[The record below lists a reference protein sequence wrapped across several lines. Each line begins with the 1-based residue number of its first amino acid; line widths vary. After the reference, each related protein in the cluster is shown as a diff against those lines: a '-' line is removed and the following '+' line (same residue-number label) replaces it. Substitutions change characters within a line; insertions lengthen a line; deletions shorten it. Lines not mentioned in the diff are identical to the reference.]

1 MCDSG
6 KRSKY
11 MGFFLVS
18 LFVMFGY
25 IISQRTGE
33 GMTLKLE
40 SLPLLLV
47 LFIVVIIFLVWWV
60 AELIN
65 CYFDVNAIP
74 AFSEEAQAIKA
85 ALIGGLLLIS
95 AGLAK
100 WLYDNLGKPTGNVL
114 MSRYIGV
121 ELLGG
126 KRKFTRKRR

>member
-1 MCDSG
+1 MCDSV

-11 MGFFLVS
+11 MWYFIFSLLVT
-18 LFVMFGY
+18 FGY

-33 GMTLKLE
+33 GMTLNLE
-40 SLPLLLV
+40 ALPLLLV

-74 AFSEEAQAIKA
+74 AFTEEAKKIKTG
-85 ALIGGLLLIS
+85 LIGALLLVS

-100 WLYDNLGKPTGNVL
+100 FLYDNLAKPAGNAATKHY
-114 MSRYIGV
+114 MGV

-126 KRKFTRKRR
+126 KRKLTRKRR

>member
-1 MCDSG
+1 
-6 KRSKY
+6 
-11 MGFFLVS
+11 
-18 LFVMFGY
+18 MFGY

-65 CYFDVNAIP
+65 CYFDVSAIP

>member
-1 MCDSG
+1 MWYFIFSL
-6 KRSKY
+6 
-11 MGFFLVS
+11 LVT
-18 LFVMFGY
+18 FGY

-33 GMTLKLE
+33 GMTLNLE
-40 SLPLLLV
+40 ALPLLLV

-74 AFSEEAQAIKA
+74 AFTEEAKKIKTG
-85 ALIGGLLLIS
+85 LIGALLLVS

-100 WLYDNLGKPTGNVL
+100 FLYDNLAKPAGNAATKHY
-114 MSRYIGV
+114 MGV

-126 KRKFTRKRR
+126 KRKLTRKRR

>member
-1 MCDSG
+1 MCDSV

-11 MGFFLVS
+11 MWYFIFSLLVT
-18 LFVMFGY
+18 FGY

-33 GMTLKLE
+33 GMTLNLE
-40 SLPLLLV
+40 ALPLLLV
-47 LFIVVIIFLVWWV
+47 LFIAVIIFLVWWV

-74 AFSEEAQAIKA
+74 EFTEEAKKIKA
-85 ALIGGLLLIS
+85 GLIGALLLVS

-100 WLYDNLGKPTGNVL
+100 FLYDNLGKPAGNAATKHY
-114 MSRYIGV
+114 MGV

-126 KRKFTRKRR
+126 KRKLTRKRR